1 MLGWSIIRLEI
12 CAHGNHQTI
21 NYAALLGVFSLLV
34 PNWLLAE
41 ETTIRIF
48 DTTGQLI
55 KEITATKRGTV
66 AAQDVT
72 YSISVVNGE
81 FLDDVGA
88 DDFYGFA
95 RRTGIQ
101 AEDEGP
107 GEKRF
112 IIRGV
117 NLAGSASV
125 GLYYDDIPTTGWG
138 QGGNGNGQPDFRVLD
153 LERIEILRG
162 PQGTL
167 YGAGSV
173 GGSVGDYHLVGLRLG
188 VSGEEWGG
196 WSATLYANN
205 LFDEDGLITYE
216 DRKEFF
222 PDIRP
227 NSPTYITT
235 YPRTIGLNL
244 SKTF

>member
-1 MLGWSIIRLEI
+1 MSGKN
-12 CAHGNHQTI
+12 HGT
-21 NYAALLGVFSLLV
+21 ASSFGV
-34 PNWLLAE
+34 LLACCLSVTALAQDATEAPGEGSAAVIE
-41 ETTIRIF
+41 EIF
-48 DTTGQLI
+48 V
-55 KEITATKRGTV
+55 TATKRGAV
-66 AAQDVT
+66 AAQDVA
-72 YSISVVNGE
+72 YNISVVNGE

-101 AEDEGP
+101 AQDDG
-107 GEKRF
+107 
-112 IIRGV
+112 RGV

-138 QGGNGNGQPDFRVLD
+138 QGGNGNGQPDFRVVD

-196 WSATLYANN
+196 WSATLYANS